1 MHRKRQSALQN
12 SGIGIDDNAFRLEVT
27 KNGKCLRFTGSEF
40 DYDPGLLE
48 SLVLRLSFT
57 RESHSSFD
65 ADLNPH
71 PTGTGISQRELNI
84 KDTGT
89 IVNRFS
95 GCPEYRVLRHHD
107 IEEPLIDKEIER
119 LRVLRERPHVVN
131 EVL

>member
-1 MHRKRQSALQN
+1 MHRKRPTALQN

-48 SLVLRLSFT
+48 SLVLRRSFT
-57 RESHSSFD
+57 RESHSPFG

-71 PTGTGISQRELNI
+71 PTGTGISHLELNI
-84 KDTGT
+84 EETGT

-95 GCPEYRVLRHHD
+95 GRPEYRVLRHQD